1 MAKTDVAF
9 AVPHLRLAEDSVPTS
24 LDLGLHHGVVS
35 IGVNVLAGDHAE
47 WNV

>member
-9 AVPHLRLAEDSVPTS
+9 AVPHLRLAEDVVPAS
-24 LDLGLHHGVVS
+24 LELGLHHEVVTS
-35 IGVNVLAGDHAE
+35 GVNVLAGDHAE